1 VNSKPR
7 SNPFW
12 PRLVALGFLL
22 LNALPALAQFPP
34 EVDIHGSSMRSS
46 LMLVIY
52 LCFILFW
59 AVVLLGIFVFALKMY
74 YRMRRAYREKRKK
87 HFQQGI
93 ELVLM
98 EEPFDA
104 IMKAFAPQRP
114 GDLDIIQE
122 VILDSMRFI
131 TGPPFETLKKVA
143 HRRGIIDRNLSNLT
157 SFDRHKRAH
166 AVETLGVMQATQAI
180 IPLLEMLSTETN
192 DIKLVALRSLAIIKD
207 PRALPYFHHAA
218 KNLPPPLLPRLAS
231 IMLEFGPAAH
241 PHLHK
246 LVTAHRS
253 VFPPLMLSELLRD
266 LATDLKRPD
275 L

>member
-1 VNSKPR
+1 MNWKPR
-7 SNPFW
+7 SNLFW
-12 PRLVALGFLL
+12 HRLAALGFLL
-22 LNALPALAQFPP
+22 LISLPAYAQFPP

-46 LMLVIY
+46 LMFVIY
-52 LCFILFW
+52 LCFLLFW
-59 AVVLLGIFVFALKMY
+59 GVVLLAIYVFALKTY
-74 YRMRRAYREKRKK
+74 YRMRRAYREQRKK

-104 IMKAFAPQRP
+104 IMKAFEPQRP
-114 GDLDIIQE
+114 GDLDIVQE

-131 TGPPFETLKKVA
+131 TGPPFEIMKKVS
-143 HRRGIIDRNLSNLT
+143 HRLGIIDRNISFLG

-207 PRALPYFHHAA
+207 PRALPYFHHTA

-253 VFPPLMLSELLRD
+253 VFPQLMLEELLRE